1 MAIHGENDVAYAKE
15 DRVVQIFVEEDGE
28 KISRKAAFRISLNTI
43 LSTSF
48 LRRAGKSMADGVFS
62 MVCMRC

>member
-15 DRVVQIFVEEDGE
+15 GRVVQIFVEEDGE

-43 LSTSF
+43 LSTRF
-48 LRRAGKSMADGVFS
+48 LRRAGSLADGVFS
-62 MVCMRC
+62 IVCMRC